1 MPSFKCYPITDPNS
15 QWNYCPSYGAAI
27 LFICLFGLTTLT
39 HILQAILH
47 KKPFAWVLI
56 MGGAWETAGYIFRTF
71 SVEHQLNTAYAIAQ
85 QLLILLAPLWINA
98 FVYMVLGRMVHFFLT
113 DDKAFGLKA
122 KRITL
127 IFVLCDIS
135 TFLVQGA
142 GGSMTTSTNPPST
155 QRTGLHVY
163 MDGVGMQI
171 LTICI
176 FLTICMRFQVKVHR
190 QEQSALS
197 AGQGIHLTD
206 FNSPIHA
213 RHLLYLVYTVLGLIV
228 FRNIYRLIE
237 FSSGVYSNI
246 TEHEW
251 YAYVFDAV
259 PMFFALVAFNILHP
273 GRILRG
279 PNSDFS
285 QDRKRAKAE
294 KKEKKRIKQ
303 EAKAEKKAAKAEA
316 KIARKDEARRKKEEQ
331 KKGYFGKVE
340 SV

>member
-1 MPSFKCYPITDPNS
+1 MPNFKCYPISNPNA
-15 QWNYCPSYGAAI
+15 QWNYCPSYSAAI

-47 KKPFAWVLI
+47 KKPFAWVVI
-56 MGGAWETAGYIFRTF
+56 MGGAWETSGYIFRTL
-71 SVEHQLNTAYAIAQ
+71 SVEHQLNTAFATAQ

-113 DDKAFGLKA
+113 DDKVWGLKA

-135 TFLVQGA
+135 T
-142 GGSMTTSTNPPST
+142 TSNPPST
-155 QRTGLHVY
+155 QRAGLHVY
-163 MDGVGMQI
+163 MGGVGMQI

-176 FLTICMRFQVKVHR
+176 FLTLCIRFQLKIHR
-190 QEQSALS
+190 QEQSRLS
-197 AGQGIHLTD
+197 AGEGIHMNE
-206 FNSPIHA
+206 FSSPIHA
-213 RHLLYLVYTVLGLIV
+213 RHLLYLLYTILGLIV
-228 FRNIYRLIE
+228 FRNVYRLIE
-237 FSSGVYSNI
+237 FSSGIYSSI

-251 YAYVFDAV
+251 FAYVFDAT
-259 PMFFALVAFNILHP
+259 PMFFALVAVNILHP

-285 QDRKRAKAE
+285 EDRKRAKAE
-294 KKEKKRIKQ
+294 KKEKKIVKQ
-303 EAKAEKKAAKAEA
+303 EAKAEKKAAKTEA
-316 KIARKDEARRKKEEQ
+316 KNARKEEAQRKKEEK
-331 KKGYFGKVE
+331 KKGYFGKLE